1 MYNDCCWKCRSHQ
14 GMSGAMDK
22 VGDDPWLFWAA
33 WPSTPKTKILFLKLY
48 HFSTFSPAFTSLG
61 PRFSL

>member
-1 MYNDCCWKCRSHQ
+1 MYNDCCWKCHSHQ

-22 VGDDPWLFWAA
+22 VDDPWLFWAA

-48 HFSTFSPAFTSLG
+48 HFSTFSPAFTS
-61 PRFSL
+61 